1 MRAGASSPRVRQG
14 AMLVALLSAW
24 SLSASSL
31 VCAEEAVTAPTI
43 PHPFGECRIGVWSGT
58 RNLDDDG
65 ARLKATCLAQW
76 RLPLNESFRA
86 NLSARAGV
94 ADAPNRAAD
103 SIENSTALRASNTTT
118 RLREGY
124 LEFEQGLVRARA
136 GRQIITWGRADRINP
151 TDNLSPRDFT
161 FLSQEDE
168 EQRNGLNAVVIDAK
182 VGGAWSVSGVY
193 VPRFEPHV
201 VPAGLLPRGVIFAA
215 RPAKPEVAL
224 KLDRAGTDIDF
235 SLSYYRGFDRFLRYV
250 LVAPAQSEVSLSPAS
265 LLPPIVRASFNRQ
278 QTFGADVAFNV
289 GKFAIR
295 AEVATS
301 RYSAADPLPT
311 TQTEPARA
319 INRAVVGIDRTVF
332 DTANLNLQVFSIH
345 RGGYTNARAL
355 DVPVNLRRL
364 SDGLARLNNE
374 YGRSETGATL
384 RISDRFLNEQLRL
397 ELSAIY
403 DVSKRSYLLR
413 PRVTYSFSD
422 AIRVSVGADYFQGRG
437 QSFFGARI
445 KNNLAYMELA
455 WIF

>member
-1 MRAGASSPRVRQG
+1 MSASASSPCLRRG
-14 AMLVALLSAW
+14 AMLLSLLFA
-24 SLSASSL
+24 A
-31 VCAEEAVTAPTI
+31 AQANGEEPVTASTVPY
-43 PHPFGECRIGVWSGT
+43 PFGECRLGSWSGT

-76 RLPLNESFRA
+76 RLPLTERFRA
-86 NLSARAGV
+86 NLGARAGV
-94 ADAPNRAAD
+94 ADAPNRATD
-103 SIENSTALRASNTTT
+103 STESSTSLRASNTTT

-124 LEFEQGLVRARA
+124 VEYEQGLLRVRA
-136 GRQIITWGRADRINP
+136 GRQIIAWGRADRINP

-168 EQRNGLNAVVIDAK
+168 EQRNGLNAVAVDAK
-182 VGGAWSVSGVY
+182 SGGAWSVSAIY

-201 VPAGLLPRGVIFAA
+201 IPVGLLPRGLVRTA

-224 KLDRAGTDIDF
+224 ELEHAGTEIDF
-235 SLSYYRGFDRFLRYV
+235 SLSYYRGFDRFLRYG
-250 LVAPAQSEVSLSPAS
+250 LAAPAQSGAV
-265 LLPPIVRASFNRQ
+265 PPIIRASFNRQ
-278 QTFGADVAFNV
+278 QTFGADIAFNV

-301 RYSAADPLPT
+301 RYNSVDTST
-311 TQTEPARA
+311 TESPAPART

-332 DTANLNLQVFSIH
+332 DTANLNVQVFSIH
-345 RGGYTNARAL
+345 RRGYTDTRAL
-355 DVPVNLRRL
+355 GLPVNVQRL

-374 YGRSETGATL
+374 YGRGETGATL

-397 ELSAIY
+397 ELGAIY
-403 DVSKRSYLLR
+403 DFSQRSYLLR
-413 PRVTYSFSD
+413 PRLVYSFSD
-422 AIRVSVGADYFQGRG
+422 ALRVAAGADYFHGQE
-437 QSFFGARI
+437 QSFFGARR

>member
-1 MRAGASSPRVRQG
+1 MSASASSPRFRQG
-14 AMLVALLSAW
+14 AMLLSLLFVAARVS
-24 SLSASSL
+24 
-31 VCAEEAVTAPTI
+31 AEEPVTASTVPY
-43 PHPFGECRIGVWSGT
+43 PFGECRIGVWSGT

-76 RLPLNESFRA
+76 RLPLTESFRA

-94 ADAPNRAAD
+94 ADAPNRAAN
-103 SIENSTALRASNTTT
+103 STESSTALRASNTTA

-124 LEFEQGLVRARA
+124 VEFEQGVVRARA
-136 GRQIITWGRADRINP
+136 GRQIIAWGRADRINP

-168 EQRNGLNAVVIDAK
+168 EQRNGLNAVAIDAK
-182 VGGAWSVSGVY
+182 GGEAWSVSGVY

-201 VPAGLLPRGVIFAA
+201 VPVGLLPRGVVVDA

-224 KLDRAGTDIDF
+224 KLEHAGADIDF

-250 LVAPAQSEVSLSPAS
+250 LVAPTQSEVTLSPAS
-265 LLPPIVRASFNRQ
+265 LLPPRVRASFNRQ
-278 QTFGADVAFNV
+278 QTFGADIAFNV
-289 GKFAIR
+289 GKFAVR

-301 RYSAADPLPT
+301 RYSAADPQPT
-311 TQTEPARA
+311 LQTEPART

-345 RGGYTNARAL
+345 RRGYTNARAL
-355 DVPVNLRRL
+355 DQPVNLQRL

-374 YGRSETGATL
+374 YGRVETGATL

-403 DVSKRSYLLR
+403 DFSKRSYLLR
-413 PRVTYSFSD
+413 PRVAYSFSD
-422 AIRVSVGADYFQGRG
+422 AIRVSAGADYFHGQE
-437 QSFFGARI
+437 QSFFGARS